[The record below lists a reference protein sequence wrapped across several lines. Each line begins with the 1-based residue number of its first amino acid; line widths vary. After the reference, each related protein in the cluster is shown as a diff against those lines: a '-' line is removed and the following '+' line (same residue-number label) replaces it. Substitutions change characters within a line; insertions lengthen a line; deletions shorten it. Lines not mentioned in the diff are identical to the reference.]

1 MSKTIYNLIE
11 KRVKDIL
18 NKDDV
23 ITEEDL
29 KFLILY
35 RNAQRISPLERL
47 INDFKKIVG
56 ILNTPDDDKGDE

>member
-1 MSKTIYNLIE
+1 MSKTIDNLIE
-11 KRVKDIL
+11 KKVKDIL

-35 RNAQRISPLERL
+35 RNAQRLSPLERL
-47 INDFKKIVG
+47 MNDFKKVIKM
-56 ILNTPDDDKGDE
+56 LNTPDEGGKE

>member
-1 MSKTIYNLIE
+1 MSKTIDNLIE